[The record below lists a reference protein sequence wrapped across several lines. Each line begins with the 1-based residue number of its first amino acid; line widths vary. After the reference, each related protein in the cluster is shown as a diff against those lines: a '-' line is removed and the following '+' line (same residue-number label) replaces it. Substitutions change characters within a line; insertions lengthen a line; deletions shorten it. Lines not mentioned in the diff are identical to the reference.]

1 MLFESVV
8 NALAELTPAQRL
20 AFLLRHYEGMS
31 YEEIAN
37 GNELFNR
44 NSEEGSVAR
53 NWKTAR
59 SAFARIR
66 HTGDANEFRE

>member
-1 MLFESVV
+1 LLFESVV

-31 YEEIAN
+31 YEEIATAMN
-37 GNELFNR
+37 CSIW

-53 NWKTAR
+53 DWKTAR
-59 SAFARIR
+59 AAFAGIR
-66 HTGDANEFRE
+66 RTGDANESRE